1 MGPKDPNASSF
12 SQLKTL
18 SVIWCP
24 KLENVTPPAHFLPNS
39 EGDIYCSNTAA
50 VTGRASELWRACTW
64 TYATVPKNQTHM
76 TIEENLDA
84 NPEVSVQVLPRITR
98 VCPLVRMT
106 LSDLPSLK
114 NTRLNFKDHSG
125 AVSLYT
131 NLESLEISDGNSLE
145 NVFTTEC
152 DEIRDVTTQGLTW
165 A

>member
-1 MGPKDPNASSF
+1 
-12 SQLKTL
+12 
-18 SVIWCP
+18 
-24 KLENVTPPAHFLPNS
+24 
-39 EGDIYCSNTAA
+39 
-50 VTGRASELWRACTW
+50 
-64 TYATVPKNQTHM
+64 M